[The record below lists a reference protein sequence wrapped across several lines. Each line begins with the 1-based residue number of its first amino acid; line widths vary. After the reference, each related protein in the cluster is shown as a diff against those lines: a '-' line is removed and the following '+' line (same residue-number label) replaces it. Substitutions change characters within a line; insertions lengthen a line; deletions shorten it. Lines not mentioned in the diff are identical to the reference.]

1 MGQSVLSDRRIPF
14 RSGGS
19 VAACRFERIVVVLV
33 YGGRFSLLGI
43 CQLLSKGNQVN
54 IPEPARGDWLHPFR
68 GVWPSAV
75 TQPNSEMLAL
85 VTGRV
90 IFSL

>member
-1 MGQSVLSDRRIPF
+1 MIGEF
-14 RSGGS
+14 RSEAEAVS
-19 VAACRFERIVVVLV
+19 RLRFGEEGLGFRPLAE
-33 YGGRFSLLGI
+33 FSPLGI

-54 IPEPARGDWLHPFR
+54 IPEPARGDWSHSFR